1 MTNKEQIL
9 SVAQAY
15 HDMVAEAS
23 LVGNQKKLDVNDNDK
38 IDAADLAALRAGA
51 KANEAAQEPEAPAA
65 DEPQPTAEVPQAQA
79 PEAPAPAPAPEAPD
93 AEKQDDDEE
102 ELDESSKKA
111 WHATL
116 VRHGVMSRGEFMKT
130 WAKKGPGLSDAERA
144 ERGRAGRERVAAYA
158 NKQKTVTN
166 EAHDLATESVE
177 DTSSS
182 ANQWE
187 NDHAHSTA
195 ASWSMHA
202 RHEPTFANHSRAAEA
217 HKIAAAKYAAKNN
230 KEMEQHHSS
239 SSSYHAAK
247 AAEIMDRDLQ
257 KAAVTNEET
266 ISEENDIASYHKKL
280 KGMKTD
286 EWSKTMNKHI
296 AKKAQTGFTRH
307 AAEHEILRQKFGKDA
322 HKKYT
327 SGLKEALDPK
337 ADAGEWISDF
347 VHSTDPKFDGKS
359 KEERTQQALA
369 AYYQA
374 RRDAGLKEEV
384 MTEATASE
392 LSKQAHAL
400 SRSAESPADH
410 KKAASA
416 HYKAATALRR
426 HTTANAAK
434 TGPKADA
441 AHTAALEHE
450 KLADKHYGK
459 SMVEESAIKVS
470 IQKPMSEYERFKD
483 DLKYHERMYGTRDYT
498 GDKERDDR
506 YAGMKK
512 KLETLRAQHL
522 ASLKKESAETIG
534 ENYGFNVHATNLT
547 TTANQAS
554 ALAHSTP
561 AEAGA
566 LKAHDDATRAHQEA
580 ADHYGVVAQH
590 ATDPQQKRVA
600 QIHHQF
606 HSDMATHHTL
616 HGVTLSMDEQ
626 TVNEAKSCEEEVG
639 TTEADWDAH
648 YCAQTPEMQEAI
660 TRGKNVGLRYPEAYK
675 VARNVVRKEG
685 TEEPRAEGEKDFKNM
700 HDDNIEISGDPAASG
715 SVTGA
720 DKVTQAEKP
729 STPNNPPV
737 MDVKSLKSVA
747 EAYVNMLNKG

>member
-65 DEPQPTAEVPQAQA
+65 GEPQPTAEVPQAQA
-79 PEAPAPAPAPEAPD
+79 PEAPAPAPAAEAPD

-158 NKQKTVTN
+158 NKQKAATN
-166 EAHDLATESVE
+166 
-177 DTSSS
+177 
-182 ANQWE
+182 
-187 NDHAHSTA
+187 
-195 ASWSMHA
+195 
-202 RHEPTFANHSRAAEA
+202 
-217 HKIAAAKYAAKNN
+217 
-230 KEMEQHHSS
+230 
-239 SSSYHAAK
+239 
-247 AAEIMDRDLQ
+247 
-257 KAAVTNEET
+257 
-266 ISEENDIASYHKKL
+266 
-280 KGMKTD
+280 
-286 EWSKTMNKHI
+286 
-296 AKKAQTGFTRH
+296 
-307 AAEHEILRQKFGKDA
+307 
-322 HKKYT
+322 
-327 SGLKEALDPK
+327 EALDPK

-384 MTEATASE
+384 MTEATAYE

-410 KKAASA
+410 RKAAHA
-416 HYKAATALRR
+416 HYRAATALRR

-441 AHTAALEHE
+441 AHTNALQHE
-450 KLADKHYGK
+450 MLGDKHWGK

-470 IQKPMSEYERFKD
+470 IQKPMSEYEKFKD

-522 ASLKKESAETIG
+522 ASLKKESAETVG
-534 ENYGFNVHATNLT
+534 ENYDFNVHATNLT

-660 TRGKNVGLRYPEAYK
+660 TRGKNVGLRYPEAFK

-685 TEEPRAEGEKDFKNM
+685 TEEPRAQGEKDFKNM
-700 HDDNIEISGDPAASG
+700 HDDNIEISSDPAASG

>member
-51 KANEAAQEPEAPAA
+51 KANEAAQEPETPAA

-102 ELDESSKKA
+102 KELDESSKKA

-116 VRHGVMSRGEFMKT
+116 VRYGVMSRGEFMKT

-158 NKQKTVTN
+158 NKQKAATN
-166 EAHDLATESVE
+166 
-177 DTSSS
+177 
-182 ANQWE
+182 
-187 NDHAHSTA
+187 
-195 ASWSMHA
+195 
-202 RHEPTFANHSRAAEA
+202 
-217 HKIAAAKYAAKNN
+217 
-230 KEMEQHHSS
+230 
-239 SSSYHAAK
+239 
-247 AAEIMDRDLQ
+247 
-257 KAAVTNEET
+257 
-266 ISEENDIASYHKKL
+266 
-280 KGMKTD
+280 
-286 EWSKTMNKHI
+286 
-296 AKKAQTGFTRH
+296 
-307 AAEHEILRQKFGKDA
+307 
-322 HKKYT
+322 
-327 SGLKEALDPK
+327 EALDPK

-347 VHSTDPKFDGKS
+347 VHSTNPKFDGKS

-384 MTEATASE
+384 MTEATAYE

-410 KKAASA
+410 RKAAHA
-416 HYKAATALRR
+416 HYRAATALRR

-441 AHTAALEHE
+441 AHTNALQHE
-450 KLADKHYGK
+450 MLGDKHWGK

-470 IQKPMSEYERFKD
+470 VQKPMSEYERFKD

-522 ASLKKESAETIG
+522 ASLKKESAETVG

-547 TTANQAS
+547 TAANQAS

-566 LKAHDDATRAHQEA
+566 LKAHDAATRAHQEA

-590 ATDPQQKRVA
+590 ATDPHQKRVA

-616 HGVTLSMDEQ
+616 HGLTLSMDEQ

-685 TEEPRAEGEKDFKNM
+685 TEEPRAQGEKDFKNM
-700 HDDNIEISGDPAASG
+700 HDDNIEISSDPAASG

>member
-1 MTNKEQIL
+1 
-9 SVAQAY
+9 
-15 HDMVAEAS
+15 
-23 LVGNQKKLDVNDNDK
+23 
-38 IDAADLAALRAGA
+38 
-51 KANEAAQEPEAPAA
+51 
-65 DEPQPTAEVPQAQA
+65 
-79 PEAPAPAPAPEAPD
+79 
-93 AEKQDDDEE
+93 
-102 ELDESSKKA
+102 
-111 WHATL
+111 
-116 VRHGVMSRGEFMKT
+116 MKT

-158 NKQKTVTN
+158 NKQKAATN
-166 EAHDLATESVE
+166 
-177 DTSSS
+177 
-182 ANQWE
+182 
-187 NDHAHSTA
+187 
-195 ASWSMHA
+195 
-202 RHEPTFANHSRAAEA
+202 
-217 HKIAAAKYAAKNN
+217 
-230 KEMEQHHSS
+230 
-239 SSSYHAAK
+239 
-247 AAEIMDRDLQ
+247 
-257 KAAVTNEET
+257 
-266 ISEENDIASYHKKL
+266 
-280 KGMKTD
+280 
-286 EWSKTMNKHI
+286 
-296 AKKAQTGFTRH
+296 
-307 AAEHEILRQKFGKDA
+307 
-322 HKKYT
+322 
-327 SGLKEALDPK
+327 EALDPK

-384 MTEATASE
+384 MTEATAYE

-410 KKAASA
+410 RKAAHA
-416 HYKAATALRR
+416 HYRAATALRR

-441 AHTAALEHE
+441 AHTNALQHE
-450 KLADKHYGK
+450 MLGDKHWGK

-470 IQKPMSEYERFKD
+470 IQKPMSEYEKFKD

-522 ASLKKESAETIG
+522 ASLKKESAETVG
-534 ENYGFNVHATNLT
+534 ENYDFNVHATNLT

-660 TRGKNVGLRYPEAYK
+660 TRGKNVGLRYPEAFK

-685 TEEPRAEGEKDFKNM
+685 TEEPRAQGEKDFKNM
-700 HDDNIEISGDPAASG
+700 HDDNIEISSDPAASG

>member
-102 ELDESSKKA
+102 KELDESSKKA

-116 VRHGVMSRGEFMKT
+116 VRYGVMSRGEFMKT

-158 NKQKTVTN
+158 NKQKAATN
-166 EAHDLATESVE
+166 
-177 DTSSS
+177 
-182 ANQWE
+182 
-187 NDHAHSTA
+187 
-195 ASWSMHA
+195 
-202 RHEPTFANHSRAAEA
+202 
-217 HKIAAAKYAAKNN
+217 
-230 KEMEQHHSS
+230 
-239 SSSYHAAK
+239 
-247 AAEIMDRDLQ
+247 
-257 KAAVTNEET
+257 
-266 ISEENDIASYHKKL
+266 
-280 KGMKTD
+280 
-286 EWSKTMNKHI
+286 
-296 AKKAQTGFTRH
+296 
-307 AAEHEILRQKFGKDA
+307 
-322 HKKYT
+322 
-327 SGLKEALDPK
+327 EALDPK

-400 SRSAESPADH
+400 SSKAKTPGDH
-410 KKAASA
+410 KKAAHA

-441 AHTAALEHE
+441 AHTSALEHE
-450 KLADKHYGK
+450 KLGDKHYGK

-470 IQKPMSEYERFKD
+470 VQKPMSEYERFKD

-522 ASLKKESAETIG
+522 ASMKKESAETIG

-547 TTANQAS
+547 TAANQAS

-566 LKAHDDATRAHQEA
+566 LKAHDAATRAHQEA

-616 HGVTLSMDEQ
+616 HGLTLSMDEQ

-685 TEEPRAEGEKDFKNM
+685 TEEPRAQGEKDFKNM
-700 HDDNIEISGDPAASG
+700 HDDNIEISNDPAASG

>member
-65 DEPQPTAEVPQAQA
+65 EPQPTAEVPQAQA

-93 AEKQDDDEE
+93 VEKQDDDEE
-102 ELDESSKKA
+102 KLDESSKKA

-144 ERGRAGRERVAAYA
+144 ERGRAGRERVAAYV
-158 NKQKTVTN
+158 NKQK
-166 EAHDLATESVE
+166 
-177 DTSSS
+177 S
-182 ANQWE
+182 A
-187 NDHAHSTA
+187 
-195 ASWSMHA
+195 
-202 RHEPTFANHSRAAEA
+202 
-217 HKIAAAKYAAKNN
+217 
-230 KEMEQHHSS
+230 
-239 SSSYHAAK
+239 
-247 AAEIMDRDLQ
+247 
-257 KAAVTNEET
+257 V
-266 ISEENDIASYHKKL
+266 
-280 KGMKTD
+280 
-286 EWSKTMNKHI
+286 
-296 AKKAQTGFTRH
+296 
-307 AAEHEILRQKFGKDA
+307 
-322 HKKYT
+322 
-327 SGLKEALDPK
+327 KEALDPK
-337 ADAGEWISDF
+337 DDAGVWISDF
-347 VHSTDPKFDGKS
+347 VHSTNPKFDGKS

-384 MTEATASE
+384 VTEATASE

-400 SRSAESPADH
+400 SSKAETPGDH
-410 KKAASA
+410 KKAANA
-416 HYKAATALRR
+416 HYKAAEALRR

-441 AHTAALEHE
+441 AHTSALEHE
-450 KLADKHYGK
+450 KLGDKHYGK

-534 ENYGFNVHATNLT
+534 ENTGGINQGSDLT
-547 TTANQAS
+547 AKANQAS
-554 ALAHSTP
+554 ALAHYTP
-561 AEAGA
+561 REAGA
-566 LKAHDDATRAHQEA
+566 LKHHDSALKAHQEA
-580 ADHYGVVAQH
+580 ADHHSVAADEH
-590 ATDPQQKRVA
+590 AAAGRQDLAKAAHITSK
-600 QIHHQF
+600 F
-606 HSDMATHHTL
+606 HSDMATHHML
-616 HGVTLSMDEQ
+616 QGLNLSMDES

-639 TTEADWDAH
+639 ATEADWDAH
-648 YCAQTPEMQEAI
+648 YCKQTPEMQEAI
-660 TRGKNVGLRYPEAYK
+660 TLGKNVGLRYPEAYK
-675 VARNVVRKEG
+675 IARNVVRKEG
-685 TEEPRAEGEKDFKNM
+685 TEEPRAQGEKDFKNM
-700 HDDNIEISGDPAASG
+700 HDDNIEISNDPAASG

-729 STPNNPPV
+729 STPENPPV

-747 EAYVNMLNKG
+747 ETYVNMLNTGV

>member
-65 DEPQPTAEVPQAQA
+65 DEPQAQA
-79 PEAPAPAPAPEAPD
+79 PEAPAPAPAAEAPD

-102 ELDESSKKA
+102 KELDESSKKA

-144 ERGRAGRERVAAYA
+144 ARGRAGRERVAAYA
-158 NKQKTVTN
+158 NKQKADV
-166 EAHDLATESVE
+166 
-177 DTSSS
+177 
-182 ANQWE
+182 
-187 NDHAHSTA
+187 
-195 ASWSMHA
+195 
-202 RHEPTFANHSRAAEA
+202 
-217 HKIAAAKYAAKNN
+217 
-230 KEMEQHHSS
+230 
-239 SSSYHAAK
+239 
-247 AAEIMDRDLQ
+247 
-257 KAAVTNEET
+257 
-266 ISEENDIASYHKKL
+266 
-280 KGMKTD
+280 
-286 EWSKTMNKHI
+286 
-296 AKKAQTGFTRH
+296 
-307 AAEHEILRQKFGKDA
+307 
-322 HKKYT
+322 
-327 SGLKEALDPK
+327 KEALDPK
-337 ADAGEWISDF
+337 DDAGVWISDF
-347 VHSTDPKFDGKS
+347 VHSTNPKFDGKS

-441 AHTAALEHE
+441 AHTSALEHE
-450 KLADKHYGK
+450 KLGDKHYGK

-470 IQKPMSEYERFKD
+470 VQKPMSEYEKFKD

-522 ASLKKESAETIG
+522 ASLKKESAETVG

-547 TTANQAS
+547 TAANQAS

-566 LKAHDDATRAHQEA
+566 LKAHDAATRAHQEA

-675 VARNVVRKEG
+675 IARNVVRKEG
-685 TEEPRAEGEKDFKNM
+685 TEEPRAQGEKDFKNM
-700 HDDNIEISGDPAASG
+700 HDDNIEISNDPAASG

-720 DKVTQAEKP
+720 DKVIQAEKP